1 MREKLIQYIDLLFAG
16 AHDAD
21 DIKQEIL
28 QNTLD
33 RYDDLIGQGKSVEA
47 AYQLAISG
55 IGDINEILN
64 SKTTQIAPIGRSENE
79 ATPIKKP
86 VWKIVLQAVAI
97 CLYIVCPIPLFVL
110 QNELGLC
117 GLLAIVGVA
126 TALIVIGGS
135 KGKEQD
141 KQEDSQEDEDQTA
154 DPRKQVFKA
163 VDSTVWSI
171 GLCAYFVISFWT
183 QAWYITWV
191 IFPMI
196 GAVQGLIKACIDLK
210 EANNHEA

>member
-16 AHDAD
+16 AQDAA

-33 RYDDLIGQGKSVEA
+33 RYDDLIGQGKSAEA

-64 SKTTQIAPIGRSENE
+64 CKGLQI
-79 ATPIKKP
+79 TPCPQPGTDSGSREKPAWKK
-86 VWKIVLQAVAI
+86 VFQAVAI
-97 CLYIVCPIPLFVL
+97 CLYIVSPIPLFVL
-110 QNELGLC
+110 GNELGLC

-126 TALIVIGGS
+126 TALIVISGS
-135 KGKEQD
+135 KSKEQEA
-141 KQEDSQEDEDQTA
+141 QELSEPDDTQT

-163 VDSTVWSI
+163 VDSTVWSV

-183 QAWYITWV
+183 RAWYITWV